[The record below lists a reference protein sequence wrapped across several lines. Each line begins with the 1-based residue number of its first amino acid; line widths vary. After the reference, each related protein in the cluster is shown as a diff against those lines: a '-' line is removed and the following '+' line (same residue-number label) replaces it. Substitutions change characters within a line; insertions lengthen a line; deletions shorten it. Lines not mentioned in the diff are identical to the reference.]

1 MNPGWPPQDEGL
13 SALLDRQSE
22 GIVPSAAERQV
33 SPGGTA
39 RFPFAITSGGAAPSL
54 HDLDVVSE
62 EPNFDRRWA
71 HIVAVAGGAAISRQY
86 VLQVRPVDV
95 QRHQYGTYPLLIVWR
110 ERGGP
115 PVAAA
120 RYELT
125 IRPCV
130 RVKVRPAGLGELS
143 LSIENCSETGIEVS
157 VTVRHHG
164 SSWSKG
170 WEFELGAGE
179 GPFEFSETLD
189 LPSGAHGGK
198 LDLSVSAEGITLFEK
213 QIPLGRLGPLRKWFR
228 KIIAAAGAIA
238 VAGGVAAIIAAFFGP
253 GAGLQPQTIIFT
265 SVPPGYAK
273 PGTTYHVAATGG
285 RSGNQVTFA
294 IDPSSTS
301 ACSISDSIVT
311 FTAPGTCVIDANQAG
326 NARFRAARQ
335 AQQTVQVSRH
345 TPIPQV
351 ITFTTTP
358 PAGLPPGATYAVTA
372 TGGLS
377 GSPVNIT
384 IDPSA
389 GSVCT
394 YSSGT
399 VTSSG
404 TATSSGTVTFTA
416 PGTCVIDA
424 NEGGNA
430 DYLPAQQAQQSVT
443 VVSSGLG

>member
-345 TPIPQV
+345 RLIRQA

-358 PAGLPPGATYAVTA
+358 PTGPLPRTTYHVAAIGGRSGKPVTFA
-372 TGGLS
+372 
-377 GSPVNIT
+377 
-384 IDPSA
+384 IDPS
-389 GSVCT
+389 S
-394 YSSGT
+394 
-399 VTSSG
+399 TSACSI
-404 TATSSGTVTFTA
+404 SDSIVTFTA